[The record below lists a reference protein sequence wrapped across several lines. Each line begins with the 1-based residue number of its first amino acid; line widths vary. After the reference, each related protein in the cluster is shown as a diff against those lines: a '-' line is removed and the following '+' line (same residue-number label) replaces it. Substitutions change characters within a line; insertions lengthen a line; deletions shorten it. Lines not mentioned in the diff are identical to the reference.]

1 MRGRSE
7 VTTQTKS
14 IDELVAFVIQHP
26 IRVDALSILN
36 ERVAS
41 PSEIAKLCGGNLNKV
56 GNHVRAL
63 AEAGCIEEVRTEVK
77 RGAVEHFYRASLRPH
92 IGDAEWAQLPEP
104 ARREISGLVFQ
115 AVIAEGLGALR
126 AGTFDSRTDRHLS
139 WSMLTLDGEGWTE
152 LTTEQ
157 AESLERI
164 EAIQAR
170 SYERMVH
177 SKEEGVGVIAAAMSF
192 ERAVPGRSPRPP
204 M

>member
-1 MRGRSE
+1 MA
-7 VTTQTKS
+7 TKTRS

-26 IRVDALSILN
+26 IRIDALSVLN

-41 PSEIAKLCGGNLNKV
+41 PSEIAKLCDADLNKV

-63 AEAGCIEEVRTEVK
+63 ADAGCIEEVKTEIK

-92 IGDAEWAQLPEP
+92 IGDAEWALLSEP
-104 ARREISGLVFQ
+104 ARLEISGLVFQ
-115 AVIAEGLGALR
+115 AIIAEGLGALR
-126 AGTFDSRTDRHLS
+126 AGTFDARVDRHLS
-139 WSMLTLDGEGWTE
+139 WSMLTLDDEGWSE

-177 SKEEGVGVIAAAMSF
+177 SKEEGTDVIAAAMSF

-204 M
+204 L